1 MTTTDLSHPSIEL
14 TKSLI
19 ARPSVTPDD
28 HGCQQIMSKRLQ
40 SLGFHCEQLDRGG
53 VENLWATW
61 GDSGP
66 MLVFAGHTDVVPTGP
81 IEHWDS
87 DPFDPVVRGDCLF
100 GRGAADMKS
109 SLAAM
114 IVATER
120 LFAESPPSGGRI
132 GFLITSDEEG
142 PADHGT
148 QYVVEEL
155 QQRGVDIA
163 WCIVGEP
170 SSNEILGDTI
180 KNGRRGSINARLVIK
195 GKQGHVAYPHL
206 ADNPMHRAFA
216 ALDAL
221 TKVAWDQGNDHF
233 DATSLQFSNIQSGTG
248 ASNVIPGS
256 LSADFNLRFNTEQT
270 AEGLQNKIDEIFRAS
285 GLQFDIDWRL
295 SGGPF
300 LTRPGLLSAAV
311 DTAIQ
316 AETGLT
322 TEMSTSGGTSDG
334 RFIAPWANHPEG
346 PVEVIELGHINAT
359 IHKINESVRLDD
371 LQPLTRIYADII
383 KNTFATAEN
392 ER

>member
-1 MTTTDLSHPSIEL
+1 MTTTDLSHPSLEL

-28 HGCQQIMSKRLQ
+28 HGCQQIMSERLKR
-40 SLGFHCEQLDRGG
+40 LGFHCEQLDCGG

-87 DPFDPVVRGDCLF
+87 DPFDPVVRDECLF

-114 IVATER
+114 VVATER
-120 LFAESPPSGGRI
+120 LFAESPPRRGRI

-142 PADHGT
+142 PADYGT
-148 QYVVEEL
+148 QYVVEQLKE
-155 QQRGVDIA
+155 RGVDID

-221 TKVAWDQGNDHF
+221 TKVAWDQGNHHF

-248 ASNVIPGS
+248 ASNVIPGE
-256 LSADFNLRFNTEQT
+256 LAADFNLRFSTEIT
-270 AEGLQNKIDEIFRAS
+270 AEQIKERCESLLSEHDID
-285 GLQFDIDWRL
+285 FDISWRL
-295 SGGPF
+295 SGNPF
-300 LTRPGLLSAAV
+300 LTEPGALVSACQESIFEHTGVTTQLS
-311 DTAIQ
+311 
-316 AETGLT
+316 TG
-322 TEMSTSGGTSDG
+322 GGTSDG
-334 RFIAPWANHPEG
+334 RFIASMG
-346 PVEVIELGHINAT
+346 CQIIELGVVNRS
-359 IHKINESVRLDD
+359 IHQRNEHVLVSDIPRL
-371 LQPLTRIYADII
+371 TAIYQGVMQRLLCD
-383 KNTFATAEN
+383 
-392 ER
+392 

>member
-28 HGCQQIMSKRLQ
+28 HGCQQIMSERLKR
-40 SLGFHCEQLDRGG
+40 LGFHCEQLDRGG

-81 IEHWDS
+81 IEYWDS
-87 DPFDPVVRGDCLF
+87 DPFDPVVRDEYLF

-120 LFAESPPSGGRI
+120 LFAESPPSGGQI

-155 QQRGVDIA
+155 QQRGVDIE

-170 SSNEILGDTI
+170 SSNEVLGDTI
-180 KNGRRGSINARLVIK
+180 KNGRRGSINAKLVIK

-248 ASNVIPGS
+248 ASNVIPGE
-256 LSADFNLRFNTEQT
+256 LVADFNLRFSTEIT
-270 AEGLQNKIDEIFRAS
+270 AEQIKERCESLLSEHDID
-285 GLQFDIDWRL
+285 FDISWRL
-295 SGGPF
+295 SGNPF
-300 LTRPGLLSAAV
+300 LTKPGALVSACQES
-311 DTAIQ
+311 IF
-316 AETGLT
+316 EHTGVT
-322 TEMSTSGGTSDG
+322 TELSTGGGTSDG
-334 RFIAPWANHPEG
+334 RFIATMG
-346 PVEVIELGHINAT
+346 CQIIELGVVNRS
-359 IHKINESVRLDD
+359 IHQRNEHVLVSDIPRL
-371 LQPLTRIYADII
+371 TAIYQGVMQRLLCD
-383 KNTFATAEN
+383 
-392 ER
+392 